1 MISGPTVDGAALRA
15 AREKAALTQHEL
27 AYAIGVAGGERVS
40 RWERGASEPRPAVL
54 HRVAAVLGVQVS
66 QLLVSPRSEPD
77 LRRLRVLA
85 GLSAR
90 QLAEQSHVSL
100 PTYARWEAG
109 NFERL
114 PSSAS
119 LQALA
124 SALSVSVEAVTVAVA
139 SSRHE
144 PDDE

>member
-1 MISGPTVDGAALRA
+1 MRSGQVVDGAALRS
-15 AREKAALTQHEL
+15 AREKAGLTQHDL
-27 AYAIGVAGGERVS
+27 AYEIGVAGGERVS

-66 QLLVSPRSEPD
+66 QLLVSPQSEPD

-90 QLAEQSHVSL
+90 QVAEQAHVSL

-109 NFERL
+109 SFERL
-114 PSSAS
+114 PSAAS

-124 SALSVSVEAVTVAVA
+124 KALDVSVEAVTAAVESTRRA
-139 SSRHE
+139 SNGE
-144 PDDE
+144 

>member
-1 MISGPTVDGAALRA
+1 MLTGSVVDRAALRA
-15 AREKAALTQHEL
+15 ARERAGLTQHDL
-27 AYAIGVAGGERVS
+27 AYQVGVAGGERVS
-40 RWERGASEPRPAVL
+40 RWERGASEPRPEIL
-54 HRVAAVLGVQVS
+54 HRIAAVLGVQPAE
-66 QLLVSPRSEPD
+66 LLLPVWRRPD

-90 QLAEQSHVSL
+90 QVAEQAHVSL

-124 SALSVSVEAVTVAVA
+124 SALNVSVEAVTVAVA
-139 SSRHE
+139 SSRHGR
-144 PDDE
+144 DDE